1 MAKELRLGDLDAR
14 RDWGFASD
22 YVDVMWMMLQYNQP
36 EDFVISTGATH
47 SVRELCEVA
56 FEHLGLDYRDYVRK
70 DPRFVRH
77 KEGR

>member
-1 MAKELRLGDLDAR
+1 
-14 RDWGFASD
+14 
-22 YVDVMWMMLQYNQP
+22 MMLQYDQS